1 MDLKTA
7 IENLTV
13 YAPNATDFFLLNQAV
28 GLSDTDALEGVL
40 RDWASRFGHSL
51 LPLKGR
57 NPYAKLSAAQVVEH
71 IASRL
76 SRDIVFNTC
85 GFDESES
92 RAMAEVLVS
101 SFAITDGIA
110 TDYVIRD
117 WTFCDLLVCSGQ
129 NFTAVVADLGED

>member
-13 YAPNATDFFLLNQAV
+13 WAPNATDFCLMNQAV
-28 GLSDTDALEGVL
+28 DLDDADALESVL

-51 LPLKGR
+51 LPLEGR
-57 NPYAKLSAAQVVEH
+57 NPYAKLSPSQIVEH

-76 SRDIVFNTC
+76 SRDIVFNTR
-85 GFDESES
+85 GFDETES
-92 RAMAEVLVS
+92 RAMAEVLVT
-101 SFAITDGIA
+101 SFGFTAGIA
-110 TDYVIRD
+110 TDYVIRN

-129 NFTAVVADLGED
+129 NFTAVIAAMGED